1 MAKGYTKHGAATDL
15 ASWERDFRERWTAK
29 ANAKNDRI
37 IGKGYAERQIADTLS
52 KVKPI
57 DVNVTRIGK
66 NMKSL
71 IVRGDAVDT
80 LAELFPENYRSMREL
95 FAEILD
101 TVPEVKPK
109 RGHWVRDVEAALNA
123 PGLRKLY
130 CSECYTYNDTRSPYC
145 PNCGAAMRGKR

>member
-1 MAKGYTKHGAATDL
+1 MANYIKHGGFMNVE
-15 ASWERDFRERWTAK
+15 SWEREFRERWTEK

-52 KVKPI
+52 KVEPI
-57 DVNVTRIGK
+57 DVRVTHIGK
-66 NMKSL
+66 NMDAL
-71 IVRGDAVDT
+71 IKRGDAVDM
-80 LAELFPENYRSMREL
+80 LADLFPEHYLSMREL

-101 TVPEVKPK
+101 TVPDVKPK

-130 CSECYTYNDTRSPYC
+130 CSECYSYNDTRSAYC
-145 PNCGAAMRGKR
+145 PNCGAYMRAKR